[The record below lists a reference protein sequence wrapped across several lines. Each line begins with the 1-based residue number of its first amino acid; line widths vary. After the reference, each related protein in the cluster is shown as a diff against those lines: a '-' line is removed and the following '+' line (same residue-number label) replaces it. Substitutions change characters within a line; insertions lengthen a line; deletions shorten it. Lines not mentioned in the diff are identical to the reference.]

1 MRINPTRN
9 AILMVCSLFIFS
21 NSFAQKSRID
31 SYVEQY
37 KSLAIEEMIRTGIPA
52 SITLAQ
58 GLLETGFGQSELA
71 VNANNHFGIKCKS
84 DWTGEKVYHD
94 DDAKGECFRK
104 YNSAIESYRDH
115 SDFLK
120 NRPHYASLFNLEV
133 TDYQGWAK
141 GLKAAGYATNPKYP
155 QLLIKLIEENNLHQ
169 YTLLALQ
176 QKDHG
181 SSEIL
186 ASANTENEKV
196 EAETVAVVDEEI
208 PAEAN
213 PASEKAVHF
222 TSAVPATI
230 PSKYPEGTFTINE
243 SKVVF
248 AEAGTSLF
256 ALASNNNI
264 SYNKLLEFN
273 DLGKVDIIEKGQ
285 LIFLQKKQKRGS
297 KDVHVVEPN
306 EDLHEISQ
314 KEGIQLSSV
323 LEFNNI
329 QKGTTTVVGQ
339 KLYLKASS
347 PASSKAFGSVSSI
360 QTFSAI
366 R

>member
-1 MRINPTRN
+1 
-9 AILMVCSLFIFS
+9 MVCSLFIFS

-58 GLLETGFGQSELA
+58 GLLETGFGKSELA

-94 DDAKGECFRK
+94 DDTKGECFRK
-104 YNSAIESYRDH
+104 YTSAIESYRDH

-120 NRPHYASLFNLEV
+120 NRPHYAALFNLEV
-133 TDYQGWAK
+133 TDYQGWAR

-176 QKDHG
+176 QKENG
-181 SSEIL
+181 SSEIV
-186 ASANTENEKV
+186 ASANTQSQEAK
-196 EAETVAVVDEEI
+196 AETVAADDDETPAEMASAPEEI
-208 PAEAN
+208 
-213 PASEKAVHF
+213 VHL
-222 TSAVPATI
+222 TSIATTNN
-230 PSKYPEGTFTINE
+230 STKYPEGTFTINE

-256 ALASNNNI
+256 ALATNNNI

-273 DLGKVDIIEKGQ
+273 DLGKVDIIDRGQ
-285 LIFLQKKQKRGS
+285 LIFLQKKQKRGN
-297 KDVHVVEPN
+297 KDVHVVEAN
-306 EDLHEISQ
+306 ENLHDICQ
-314 KEGIQLSSV
+314 KEGVQLSSV
-323 LEFNNI
+323 LEFNNL
-329 QKGTTTVVGQ
+329 QKSTTPAVGQ
-339 KLYLKASS
+339 KIYLKAQS
-347 PASSKAFGSVSSI
+347 PLSLK
-360 QTFSAI
+360 TFSNTHSVQTSAAM

>member
-1 MRINPTRN
+1 
-9 AILMVCSLFIFS
+9 MVCSLFIFS
-21 NSFAQKSRID
+21 NSFAQKSRIE
-31 SYVEQY
+31 SYIEQY

-58 GLLETGFGQSELA
+58 GLLETGFGQSTLA

-94 DDAKGECFRK
+94 DDTKGECFRK
-104 YNSAIESYRDH
+104 YNTAIESYRDH

-120 NRPHYASLFNLEV
+120 NRPHYASLFNLDI

-176 QKDHG
+176 QKEKG
-181 SSEIL
+181 NSEIL
-186 ASANTENEKV
+186 AAASTQNEEVK
-196 EAETVAVVDEEI
+196 AETVVAAAETAAEAAPAREEI
-208 PAEAN
+208 
-213 PASEKAVHF
+213 VHL
-222 TSAVPATI
+222 TSTVTTTPNN
-230 PSKYPEGTFTINE
+230 YPEGTFSINE

-256 ALASNNNI
+256 ALATNHNI

-329 QKGTTTVVGQ
+329 PKGMAPVVGQ

-347 PASSKAFGSVSSI
+347 PVSLKTLGSVSSI
-360 QTFSAI
+360 QTFSAM

>member
-1 MRINPTRN
+1 MRINPAKFTM
-9 AILMVCSLFIFS
+9 LMVCALISFS
-21 NSFAQKSRID
+21 NLFAQKSRIV

-104 YNSAIESYRDH
+104 YNTAIESYRDH
-115 SDFLK
+115 SDFLR
-120 NRPHYASLFNLEV
+120 NRPHYAPLFKLDI
-133 TDYQGWAK
+133 TDYEGWAK
-141 GLKAAGYATNPKYP
+141 GLKAAGYATNPQYP
-155 QLLIKLIEENNLHQ
+155 QRLIKLIEENNLHQ
-169 YTLLALQ
+169 YTLLALK
-176 QKDHG
+176 QKKRGNLD
-181 SSEIL
+181 SEAL
-186 ASANTENEKV
+186 ASVNNTASEV
-196 EAETVAVVDEEI
+196 EVKATEEET
-208 PAEAN
+208 PSQ
-213 PASEKAVHF
+213 PASAPEESIQFA
-222 TSAVPATI
+222 SAVSTDEVKNNYPAGI
-230 PSKYPEGTFTINE
+230 FSINE

-256 ALASNNNI
+256 ALATNNNI
-264 SYNKLLEFN
+264 AYNKLLEFN
-273 DLGKVDIIEKGQ
+273 DLSKVDIISKSQ

-306 EDLHEISQ
+306 ENLHDICQ
-314 KEGIQLSSV
+314 KEGLQLSSV

-329 QKGTTTVVGQ
+329 SKDVTPAVGQ
-339 KLYLKASS
+339 KIYLKAQS
-347 PASSKAFGSVSSI
+347 PISLKNVGNNSRT
-360 QTFSAI
+360 QTLAAL

>member
-1 MRINPTRN
+1 
-9 AILMVCSLFIFS
+9 MVCSLFFFS

-71 VNANNHFGIKCKS
+71 VNANNHFGIKCKT

-115 SDFLK
+115 SDFLR
-120 NRPHYASLFNLEV
+120 NRPHYASLFNLEI

-141 GLKAAGYATNPKYP
+141 GLKAAGYATNPQYP
-155 QLLIKLIEENNLHQ
+155 QRLIKLIEENNLHQ

-176 QKDHG
+176 QKTRGD
-181 SSEIL
+181 SEIF
-186 ASANTENEKV
+186 ASTVTKSEDVKTEV
-196 EAETVAVVDEEI
+196 VAAVDAETPTEASSTPEQTIQATFAVSSD
-208 PAEAN
+208 A
-213 PASEKAVHF
+213 
-222 TSAVPATI
+222 
-230 PSKYPEGTFTINE
+230 PSKYPQGTFTINDA
-243 SKVVF
+243 KVVF

-256 ALASNNNI
+256 ALATNNNI

-273 DLGKVDIIEKGQ
+273 DLGKVDIIGKGQ

-297 KDVHVVEPN
+297 KDIHVVEPN
-306 EDLHEISQ
+306 ENLHDICQ
-314 KEGIQLSSV
+314 KEGVQLSSV
-323 LEFNNI
+323 LEFNNL
-329 QKGTTTVVGQ
+329 QKSATPVVGQ
-339 KLYLKASS
+339 KIYLKAQS
-347 PASSKAFGSVSSI
+347 PLNLKALNNTQSL
-360 QTFSAI
+360 QTSAAM